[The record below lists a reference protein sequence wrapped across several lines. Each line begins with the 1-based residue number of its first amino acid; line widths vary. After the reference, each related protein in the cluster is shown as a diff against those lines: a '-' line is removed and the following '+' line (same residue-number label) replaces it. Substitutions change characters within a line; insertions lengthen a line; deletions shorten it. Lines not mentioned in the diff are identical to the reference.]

1 MSFDGFVTRAVVKEL
16 RETLSNGRIN
26 KVYQPF
32 ETDLLLSIR
41 ANRKNVQLY
50 ISTSANF
57 SRIHLT
63 NERYPNP
70 IQPPMFCMLVRK
82 HIEGSIVKNIKQ
94 IELDRIIHIELQARD
109 ELGDLISKTLIVE
122 IMGRHSN
129 LILLDTE
136 RNIIVD
142 SIKHLPPSLNSYRT
156 VLPGREYVSPPSQNK
171 ANPLEADRETVLK
184 KVDFNQGK
192 IDQQLVTSFA
202 GLSPIV
208 SKEIVH
214 RAGFVTK
221 DSLPQTFLEAMKL
234 FRNNTYEPEIVRSKH
249 REAFS
254 VMSLTHMDGEKI
266 KFDTVSSM
274 LDRFYFGKAER
285 DRIKQQAS
293 DLEKRLSNEMKKN
306 KRKLKKLEKT
316 LRDTEKA
323 EQYQLYGEL
332 LTAHMHEIKRGQS
345 QVAVDNYYNPGEKVK
360 ITLDPVKTPA
370 ENAQA
375 YYQKY
380 TKAKNAVSIVKRQ
393 IEETKENIA
402 YFELLL
408 TQMEKATLED
418 VAEIREE
425 LEDEGII
432 KRKRRKEKKKVDKP
446 KPETYESSEG
456 VPILVGKNNKQNEY
470 LTMKLARKSDTWLHA
485 KDIPG
490 SHVVIHGN
498 QFGEE
503 TLYEAAVLAAY
514 FSKAKQSSNVPIDY
528 TKVRYVKKPRGAKPG
543 FVTYSNQKTMYVTPS
558 EDLVL
563 KLRP

>member
-109 ELGDLISKTLIVE
+109 ELGDLISKTLVVE

>member
-109 ELGDLISKTLIVE
+109 ELGDLISKTLVVE

-136 RNIIVD
+136 RNIIID

-254 VMSLTHMDGEKI
+254 VMSLTHMDGGKI

-316 LRDTEKA
+316 LHDTEKA

-490 SHVVIHGN
+490 SHVVIRGN

-528 TKVRYVKKPRGAKPG
+528 TEVRYVKKPRGAKPG

>member
-528 TKVRYVKKPRGAKPG
+528 TEVRYVKKPRGAKPG

>member
-293 DLEKRLSNEMKKN
+293 DLEKRLSNEMNKN